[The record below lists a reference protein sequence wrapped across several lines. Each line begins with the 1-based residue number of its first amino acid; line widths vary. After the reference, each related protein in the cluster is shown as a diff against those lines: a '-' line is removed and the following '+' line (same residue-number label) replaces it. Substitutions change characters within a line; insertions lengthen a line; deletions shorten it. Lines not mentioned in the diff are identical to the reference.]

1 MESISKTLKRLRG
14 KKSLISTAYEIGI
27 TPSALSNYESGIR
40 IPRDQT
46 KVKIAN
52 YYGVSVESIFFN
64 NKVHE
69 K

>member
-1 MESISKTLKRLRG
+1 MKSVSEILKRLRG
-14 KKSLISTAYEIGI
+14 NKSLTATANEIGI
-27 TPSALSNYESGIR
+27 TPSALSNYEAGIR

-52 YYGVSVESIFFN
+52 YYGKTVESIFFN
-64 NKVHE
+64 NQVHE